1 MRLRFITATVILG
14 AGLTLSLGVPSGN
27 CRSAAAGS
35 AAVGTQEPDNTRANQ
50 NQNPTA
56 DQQKETPADRELAQ
70 KIRKAIVDDGSLS
83 TYAHNVKIIVRNGV
97 VVLKGPVQSVQERK
111 TVAAKAEEIA
121 GTGKVKN
128 QLTVKS

>member
-1 MRLRFITATVILG
+1 MRLRFTSATVILG
-14 AGLTLSLGVPSGN
+14 AGLTFSPGVPSGN
-27 CRSAAAGS
+27 CRSVAAGS

-97 VVLKGPVQSVQERK
+97 VVLKGPVQSDLERK

>member
-1 MRLRFITATVILG
+1 MRLRFTTATVILG
-14 AGLTLSLGVPSGN
+14 AGLTLSPGVPSGN
-27 CRSAAAGS
+27 CRSVAARS

-97 VVLKGPVQSVQERK
+97 VVLKGPVQSDQERK